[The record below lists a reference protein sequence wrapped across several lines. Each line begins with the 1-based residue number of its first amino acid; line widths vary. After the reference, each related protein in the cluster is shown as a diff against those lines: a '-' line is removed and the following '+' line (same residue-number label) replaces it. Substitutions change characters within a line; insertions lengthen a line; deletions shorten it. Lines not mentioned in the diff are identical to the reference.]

1 MGQAP
6 RLELWPYPQMGSGYV
21 DLHLTTGQS
30 SREFHEIIPPPPT
43 PDDDGE
49 TSAPPWRPG
58 SPAHGR
64 NLRIA
69 LTMKGGVSL
78 AVWIGGA
85 VAELDV
91 LRRIRIYRDEHQE
104 DRALLIF
111 PRPHL
116 AVGNRPSPEPTRSGD
131 WGAFELEF
139 QRADIYARALH
150 RLQYDRVDI
159 DILAGASAGGL
170 NAVLYGVAQRAG
182 VSVSSL
188 LDTWM
193 TAASAWDLLQVNHP
207 TRSPDAVF
215 QGDDYFWPQVYDALK
230 TIASDRASETHA
242 VKAEHVVIDLAAT
255 LIDSRDT
262 VETNASSGRADFRF
276 VAMPDDNVKGRS
288 IPAPL
293 PATED
298 AADGDDAVEQAAQRT
313 EFEQDLARLAYAAR
327 ATSSFPG
334 AFEPALIYSSTNP
347 FDTTAS
353 AGPPNMRTAFNAH
366 RPDGFNRPFRVVDGG
381 VFDNIPIARTLRA
394 ILNNPAE
401 TYSDTAILY
410 LDPSPKEETT
420 WLVRPTEY
428 SGPPPVLPPD
438 KGTNRNDPPSR
449 FLPSLIAT
457 LNKRRIGETGASE
470 TERVDDMR
478 IAALFSDGRAR
489 PLAFDQFTDNA
500 TWLQAYAN
508 YRAAAD
514 AQLLIP
520 VFRRPGEWALGT
532 NLPER
537 PLRTARG
544 RESLVLLEQELGDLL
559 RGPATPDGAIREGA
573 QGLVDATRCALAW
586 LRSIEDTMFHVTPR
600 SAATEPPLDE
610 ESPISIADHHEDF
623 RDLRRRISKTLRAT
637 VDERDRRI
645 ANLLTFAETN
655 VSDPAQ
661 TWTREQARKLA
672 VEWVRLDAGRWTAAE
687 THWNILADILSTL
700 TEYSSDLEHYDRWR
714 SQPWSALGNKPSLSP
729 RSLPLLFPVSGVASR
744 NEPIRFHR
752 VGSDAQPAAPERFT
766 RLMHG
771 QLLNA
776 YRAGLA
782 KPPRDL
788 TLTTVSNLFDESRLR
803 STSKL
808 AGSTLSNFAG
818 FLSSDW
824 RVNDWWWGRMDA
836 AAGILSFLETTPH
849 VDDQPA
855 ISGQLRP
862 LQDALLQ
869 EMNAEI
875 EARRPFPKRLAP
887 KPPRTTADPDEIR
900 RRMDRGAQNLSALHS
915 GYLVALASRATRTLS
930 STMARAQVWVSP
942 KRFLHWLL
950 RPILVLVPTALD
962 PPRLTIV
969 AILVACGA
977 LLAWPSRPF
986 DLANFDLG
994 NRTLAEIIPR
1004 VVVFAAIVAI
1014 PITRFI
1020 AAGIANR
1027 RARHRILIHTSGQ
1040 VLSRQVIA
1048 EAERRARRSRWPL
1061 VTLSMLLAVAT
1072 ATTGVVLGFVGA
1084 LFWVGLIGTLAVT
1097 EVATR
1102 SLQTAPLARVGRA
1115 KWWVLVG
1122 VAGTACLVAA
1132 FWLSTITV
1140 ESAEGGGSPGV
1151 ADELEAPLALPLAA
1165 GYASIA
1171 FAIGIALFIGTMRVR
1186 SMLGISL
1193 AGAMVAGAV
1202 CIAFLA
1208 FARDAWFYDY
1218 TPIGEQSV
1226 VMRLALITTA
1236 NVLLVAWTTGTL
1248 YWLAP
1253 WRRGAVASYGAR
1265 RADGRSTMDRV
1276 IER

>member
-30 SREFHEIIPPPPT
+30 SREFHEIIPPPPV
-43 PDDDGE
+43 PADDGE
-49 TSAPPWRPG
+49 ASAGRWQPG

-91 LRRIRIYRDEHQE
+91 LRRIRIYRGDQEE

-116 AVGNRPSPEPTRSGD
+116 AVGNRPSPEPARSGD
-131 WGAFELEF
+131 WGAYELEF

-150 RLQYDRVDI
+150 RLRYDRVDI

-215 QGDDYFWPQVYDALK
+215 QGDDYFWPQVYEALK

-242 VKAEHVVIDLAAT
+242 VKAEHLVIDLAAT

-276 VAMPDDNVKGRS
+276 VAMPDDDVEGRS

-293 PATED
+293 PATEE
-298 AADGDDAVEQAAQRT
+298 AADGDDAVERAAQRT

-334 AFEPALIYSSTNP
+334 AFEPALIYSSTNR
-347 FDTTAS
+347 FDTTPS
-353 AGPPNMRTAFNAH
+353 AGPPNMRTTFNAH

-438 KGTNRNDPPSR
+438 RGTNRNDPPSR
-449 FLPSLIAT
+449 FIPSLIAT

-489 PLAFDQFTDNA
+489 PFAFDVFADDA
-500 TWLQAYAN
+500 TWQRAYAN

-559 RGPATPDGAIREGA
+559 RGPATPDAAIREGA

-586 LRSIEDTMFHVTPR
+586 LRSIEDTMFHVTPPR
-600 SAATEPPLDE
+600 GSTQPPLGDE
-610 ESPISIADHHEDF
+610 SAISIGDYHEDF
-623 RDLRRRISKTLRAT
+623 RALRRRISTTLRAA

-645 ANLLTFAETN
+645 ARLLAFAETN
-655 VSDPAQ
+655 VSDPAK
-661 TWTREQARKLA
+661 TWTREQAGRVA
-672 VEWVRLDAGRWTAAE
+672 VEWVGLDAEGWIAAE
-687 THWNILADILSTL
+687 THWDTLAEIIPAL
-700 TEYSSDLEHYDRWR
+700 TWYSFLMRQSERWQ
-714 SQPWSALGNKPSLSP
+714 SQPWYVLGVVGPSLSP
-729 RSLPLLFPVSGVASR
+729 KSLPLLFPVSGVASR

-752 VGSDAQPAAPERFT
+752 IGSDAQPAAPERFT
-766 RLMHG
+766 LLMHG

-849 VDDQPA
+849 VDDEPA
-855 ISGQLRP
+855 LSGQLRP

-875 EARRPFPKRLAP
+875 ETRRPFPKRLAP
-887 KPPRTTADPDEIR
+887 KPPRTMADPDEIR

-915 GYLVALASRATRTLS
+915 GYLVALASRAARTLS

-962 PPRLTIV
+962 PPRLTII

-994 NRTLAEIIPR
+994 NRTPAEIIPR

-1040 VLSRQVIA
+1040 ALSRQVIA
-1048 EAERRARRSRWPL
+1048 EADRRARGSRWIL

-1072 ATTGVVLGFVGA
+1072 ATAGVVLGFVGA
-1084 LFWVGLIGTLAVT
+1084 VFWVGLIGTLVVT

-1102 SLQTAPLARVGRA
+1102 YLQTAPLARVGRA
-1115 KWWVLVG
+1115 KWWLLVV
-1122 VAGTACLVAA
+1122 VAGIASLGAA
-1132 FWLSTITV
+1132 IWLSMATV
-1140 ESAEGGGSPGV
+1140 ASADGRSPWF
-1151 ADELEAPLALPLAA
+1151 ADELDAPLALPLAA

-1171 FAIGIALFIGTMRVR
+1171 FAIGISLFIGTMRVR

-1193 AGAMVAGAV
+1193 AGAVVAGAV

-1218 TPIGEQSV
+1218 APIGEQSAF
-1226 VMRLALITTA
+1226 MRLALISTA

-1248 YWLAP
+1248 YWLVP
-1253 WRRGAVASYGAR
+1253 WRRRAVESYGAR
-1265 RADGRSTMDRV
+1265 RADGRSRMDRV